1 MFDIIAN
8 DNETET
14 VVYTSPE
21 FQPCADT
28 FSEKYH
34 FVGPLLRPAQS
45 SFEKLPGRSLIYISL
60 GTVNND
66 ALPFYRACLAAFG
79 GDPRFQLVLSAG
91 TQADLAAFGPIP
103 ENCTVR
109 ASVDQMAVLD
119 CADVFLTHCGMNS
132 ASEGLWHGLPLVL
145 YPQTPEQHGVAN
157 RVAALGAGVPL
168 TDPSADGIRRAV
180 EAALTDP
187 SYRENAQ
194 KLAGSFRRCGGAV
207 EAADAIE
214 HAAN

>member
-14 VVYTSPE
+14 VVYTSPD

-91 TQADLAAFGPIP
+91 TQTDLAALGPIP

-145 YPQTPEQHGVAN
+145 YPQTPEQHGVAS

-180 EAALTDP
+180 KTALTDP

-194 KLAGSFRRCGGAV
+194 KLADGFRRCGGAV

>member
-14 VVYTSPE
+14 VVYTSPD

-91 TQADLAAFGPIP
+91 TQTDLAALGPIP
-103 ENCTVR
+103 ET
-109 ASVDQMAVLD
+109 A
-119 CADVFLTHCGMNS
+119 
-132 ASEGLWHGLPLVL
+132 
-145 YPQTPEQHGVAN
+145 
-157 RVAALGAGVPL
+157 
-168 TDPSADGIRRAV
+168 PSARAWTRWRCSTAPTSFSPT
-180 EAALTDP
+180 AA
-187 SYRENAQ
+187 
-194 KLAGSFRRCGGAV
+194 
-207 EAADAIE
+207 
-214 HAAN
+214 

>member
-1 MFDIIAN
+1 MF
-8 DNETET
+8 
-14 VVYTSPE
+14 
-21 FQPCADT
+21 
-28 FSEKYH
+28 
-34 FVGPLLRPAQS
+34 
-45 SFEKLPGRSLIYISL
+45 
-60 GTVNND
+60 
-66 ALPFYRACLAAFG
+66 
-79 GDPRFQLVLSAG
+79 SAG
-91 TQADLAAFGPIP
+91 TQTDLAAFGPIP
-103 ENCTVR
+103 ESCTVR
-109 ASVDQMAVLD
+109 ASVDQMSVLD

-187 SYRENAQ
+187 AYRENAQ
-194 KLAGSFRRCGGAV
+194 KLADGFRRCGGAA

>member
-1 MFDIIAN
+1 MFALQWVQ
-8 DNETET
+8 DN
-14 VVYTSPE
+14 
-21 FQPCADT
+21 
-28 FSEKYH
+28 
-34 FVGPLLRPAQS
+34 
-45 SFEKLPGRSLIYISL
+45 I
-60 GTVNND
+60 
-66 ALPFYRACLAAFG
+66 AAFG

-91 TQADLAAFGPIP
+91 TQTDLAALGPIP

-180 EAALTDP
+180 ETALTDP
-187 SYRENAQ
+187 AYRENAQ
-194 KLAGSFRRCGGAV
+194 KLAGGFRRCGGAA

>member
-1 MFDIIAN
+1 
-8 DNETET
+8 
-14 VVYTSPE
+14 
-21 FQPCADT
+21 
-28 FSEKYH
+28 
-34 FVGPLLRPAQS
+34 
-45 SFEKLPGRSLIYISL
+45 
-60 GTVNND
+60 
-66 ALPFYRACLAAFG
+66 
-79 GDPRFQLVLSAG
+79 
-91 TQADLAAFGPIP
+91 
-103 ENCTVR
+103 
-109 ASVDQMAVLD
+109 MAVLD

-194 KLAGSFRRCGGAV
+194 KLAGSFRRCGGAA

>member
-1 MFDIIAN
+1 MRR
-8 DNETET
+8 
-14 VVYTSPE
+14 
-21 FQPCADT
+21 
-28 FSEKYH
+28 H
-34 FVGPLLRPAQS
+34 LLRPAQS
-45 SFEKLPGRSLIYISL
+45 SFEKLSGRSLIYISL

-91 TQADLAAFGPIP
+91 TQADLAALGPIP
-103 ENCTVR
+103 ESCTVR

-157 RVAALGAGVPL
+157 RVAALGAGV
-168 TDPSADGIRRAV
+168 
-180 EAALTDP
+180 ALTDP

-194 KLAGSFRRCGGAV
+194 KLADGFRRCGGAV